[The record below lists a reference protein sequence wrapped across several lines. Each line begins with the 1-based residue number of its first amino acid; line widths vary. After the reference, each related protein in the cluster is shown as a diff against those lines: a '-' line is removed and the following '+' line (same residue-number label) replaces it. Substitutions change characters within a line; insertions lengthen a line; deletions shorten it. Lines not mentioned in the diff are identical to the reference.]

1 MFDKKDYLNY
11 IKEYK
16 KFMAMNIYITENM
29 YIKFLNKY
37 KYLYKDLHHDNIFY
51 RFLREIVIDKNRI
64 IKHHN
69 RQYLNSKLKE
79 YDNYFNNMFKDIKLD
94 LDQKKAIICEED
106 NLLVIAGAGA
116 GKTTTMAA
124 KVKYLIDKCNYKQN
138 EIAVISFTNKACNE
152 IKDKIHKLFGYTDV
166 DVYTFH
172 KLGMKILRSAT
183 SEKLDIVS
191 EASKFMIFT
200 NYIKNELFNNID
212 KFNKFY
218 NAFQNRLGINDEYK
232 NFNSFYE
239 YHNYLYKRK
248 YINNEKDINNYIKKV
263 IKKRRNYLKTI
274 KGEYVKSKEEVD
286 IANFLFLNGINYEYE
301 KIFDNKVNDHIMKPD
316 FYIYQNE
323 LYNYIEHFGIDKNNN
338 NTSFTDIELNN
349 YLDTLKLKHKFH
361 KKLPNKDLFI
371 ITKSSMNY
379 KEKTNYLKKELLK
392 RGYTLNKTN
401 NKDIYEE
408 LIKTSENSYFYDFI
422 EKLLIPFISYFKS
435 SNYDRDYLINIKEKQ
450 NNLLKEQIDVIL
462 DFYDYYQRYLKDK
475 HLIDFEDMINLAY
488 KEIDNVKEYNLGVD
502 YKYIIID
509 EYQDISIQRF
519 NLTDKIAKLF
529 NAKVFAVGD
538 DYQSIFA
545 FAGSRVDL
553 FTNFKMY
560 MKNAKKIPIENTYR
574 NSQELLD
581 VAKEFIN
588 KNNNQIKKTLK
599 SNKHLFKPVEIYLY
613 DDNDPFYINSNKAK
627 SVNYIMKKINSK
639 EKVLFLGRYNK
650 DIDSITRDKYFT
662 KKNKERIIWQDNPN
676 IIIDYLTVHSSKGL
690 GYDEVVLINAIDNKY
705 GFPSKIE
712 DDPLIKL
719 IKPTIDEDIMYPEER
734 RLFYVALTRTKNK
747 VYIIC
752 PKSKVSSFVKEIS
765 YNKNVYI
772 HKEIINYN

>member
-1 MFDKKDYLNY
+1 
-11 IKEYK
+11 
-16 KFMAMNIYITENM
+16 
-29 YIKFLNKY
+29 
-37 KYLYKDLHHDNIFY
+37 
-51 RFLREIVIDKNRI
+51 
-64 IKHHN
+64 
-69 RQYLNSKLKE
+69 
-79 YDNYFNNMFKDIKLD
+79 
-94 LDQKKAIICEED
+94 
-106 NLLVIAGAGA
+106 
-116 GKTTTMAA
+116 
-124 KVKYLIDKCNYKQN
+124 
-138 EIAVISFTNKACNE
+138 
-152 IKDKIHKLFGYTDV
+152 
-166 DVYTFH
+166 
-172 KLGMKILRSAT
+172 
-183 SEKLDIVS
+183 
-191 EASKFMIFT
+191 
-200 NYIKNELFNNID
+200 
-212 KFNKFY
+212 
-218 NAFQNRLGINDEYK
+218 
-232 NFNSFYE
+232 
-239 YHNYLYKRK
+239 
-248 YINNEKDINNYIKKV
+248 
-263 IKKRRNYLKTI
+263 
-274 KGEYVKSKEEVD
+274 
-286 IANFLFLNGINYEYE
+286 
-301 KIFDNKVNDHIMKPD
+301 
-316 FYIYQNE
+316 
-323 LYNYIEHFGIDKNNN
+323 
-338 NTSFTDIELNN
+338 
-349 YLDTLKLKHKFH
+349 
-361 KKLPNKDLFI
+361 
-371 ITKSSMNY
+371 MNY
-379 KEKTNYLKKELLK
+379 KEKIDYLKKELLK

-772 HKEIINYN
+772 HKEIID